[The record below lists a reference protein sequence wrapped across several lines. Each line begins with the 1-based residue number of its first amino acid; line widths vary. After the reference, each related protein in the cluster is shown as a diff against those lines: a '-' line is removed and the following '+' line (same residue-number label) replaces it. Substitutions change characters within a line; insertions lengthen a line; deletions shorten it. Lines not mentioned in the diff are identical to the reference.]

1 MATNFFLIGCHFEE
15 FRSQVAI
22 RKKKFNFTPCS
33 VQFSG
38 EKNSWLM
45 QNVKISLFSNST
57 WNVYFMVTNLK
68 DSAFWIIF
76 VSLSSELG
84 LQEQTEEI

>member
-1 MATNFFLIGCHFEE
+1 
-15 FRSQVAI
+15 
-22 RKKKFNFTPCS
+22 
-33 VQFSG
+33 
-38 EKNSWLM
+38 M

-68 DSAFWIIF
+68 DTAFWIIF